1 MRFADPQ
8 ILWLLGALPVLAL
21 LAGLVAQARRRALR
35 RFAGGAAHVPRFVTE
50 VSGNRRATKVLLLL
64 VAAGSG
70 IVAAARPQWGVRL
83 EPITRRGVD
92 VVVVLDTSLSMA
104 AEDVPPNRL
113 GQARHAAASLIRQ
126 LAGNRIALVTFAGRG
141 TLACPL
147 TLDQEA
153 ALLFLESVDAEA
165 VPIPGSAV
173 SDALRVAAR
182 AFGTNEAAGRH
193 RAVVLFSD
201 GEDHEGGIDEAIGLM
216 KEAGANVYAVGC
228 GTGQGAPIPL
238 REGSTGAP
246 GGYKKDGSGRVVTTK
261 LEEGVLAKLAL
272 ETDGR
277 YFVATPSE
285 GEVDEIARA
294 VAGMDAR
301 EFGTVLRTRYEERFQ
316 FPLALAIAALVAE
329 TLIGDR
335 RSGKG
340 RRPARSEEAA
350 S

>member
-1 MRFADPQ
+1 MRFAAPQ
-8 ILWLLGALPVLAL
+8 VLWLLLALPLLALAGALA
-21 LAGLVAQARRRALR
+21 AQARRRSLR
-35 RFAGGAAHVPRFVTE
+35 RFAGGPANATRFAAS
-50 VSGNRRATKVLLLL
+50 VSANRRATKALLLL
-64 VAAGSG
+64 LAAGSG

-92 VVVVLDTSLSMA
+92 VAVVLDTSLSMS

-147 TLDQEA
+147 TLDYEA
-153 ALLFLESVDAEA
+153 ALLFLEAVDAEA
-165 VPIPGSAV
+165 VPIPGSAI

-182 AFGTNEAAGRH
+182 AFGTNASEGRH

-201 GEDHEGGIDEAIGLM
+201 GEDHEGGIDEAIAVM
-216 KEAGANVYAVGC
+216 KEAGAAVYAVGC

-238 REGSTGAP
+238 RESSADVSA
-246 GGYKKDGSGRVVTTK
+246 GYKKDAEGRVVTTK
-261 LEEGVLAKLAL
+261 LEEGVLAKLTL
-272 ETDGR
+272 DTDGR
-277 YFVATPSE
+277 YFIATPSE

-329 TLIGDR
+329 ALIGDR
-335 RSGKG
+335 RSGAG
-340 RRPARSEEAA
+340 RRPTRSAEGA